1 MKVFKKI
8 VLAGLAVFVCLGTF
22 ALSGVNEAAYAGG
35 SQPFTVYLQAG
46 HSPAKYGSGNLGN
59 GVKESTLN
67 EQITSRLYDELVSRG
82 INVIMLNP
90 MTINPN
96 LPSVIQEAPNPL
108 GQYSY
113 YSPEPAM
120 LPAIQNPWKYN
131 SSLTERADL
140 VISLHHNA
148 YGTYPNSANGYEI
161 YYSDAYPGDYG
172 KTASAVTKSRDF
184 AKMIDEQFKKGSF
197 YLAPRSQSVKC
208 DNENNGITKQSPVP
222 SVLIEAGFMTN
233 ATDFAN
239 MQKGSNQ
246 IELVGRIADAVE
258 EYRMKYPGDTT
269 PPTASSI
276 SRSAPSVDLESSIT
290 IWADKVT
297 DINGVKSV
305 KVAVWSE
312 ASKQADLRWFN
323 MNNIG
328 NNNWG
333 YTLDVSKY
341 YKNTGKY
348 YADVYA
354 TDNSGN
360 QGLVGGTTFTVET
373 DTTPPKASSI
383 SRSMPTVELDSSI
396 RIWADKV
403 TDDNSGVAKVEVA
416 VWSAGNG
423 QADLRWFNMKDISNN
438 NWEYALDISKYYKNT
453 GKYYAD
459 VYATDKKGNR
469 GFVGGTTF
477 TVETDTTPPKASS
490 ISRSMPTVELDSSIR
505 IWADKVTDDLSGVA
519 KVEVAVWSA
528 GNGQADL
535 RWFNMKDISNNNWE
549 YALDIS
555 KYYKNTGKYYADV
568 YATDKKGN
576 RGFVGGTTFVVE
588 KAAGYAIMG
597 NSDVTAEQLANYY
610 SSTTSHYTWNP
621 ADYQNMTL
629 LQFCQK
635 YIDIC
640 GREGVRPEVAFAQMC
655 LETANL
661 QYGGLVVRAQ
671 WNFAGLG
678 ATGNVVAPGNQRP
691 NYLYRGDG
699 TEQGIQFISVE
710 NGIKSQIQHL
720 KAYACEDELNLSKAP
735 EYDRF
740 GYVTRGCAPT
750 VQALS
755 GKWASSAS
763 YGDNIQEIIDR
774 ILASPSAT
782 LLYEE
787 ANMLMMP
794 QASRSIPPDASP
806 DSIPSIEGDGG
817 QTDLSGGTEDSPAS
831 SDSPQASPLPEA
843 SSSEGT
849 EKPEGSAEPSTDAS
863 SSDTTVAP
871 EINDSP
877 SEGEKTDEKSVTE

>member
-360 QGLVGGTTFTVET
+360 QGL
-373 DTTPPKASSI
+373 
-383 SRSMPTVELDSSI
+383 
-396 RIWADKV
+396 
-403 TDDNSGVAKVEVA
+403 
-416 VWSAGNG
+416 
-423 QADLRWFNMKDISNN
+423 
-438 NWEYALDISKYYKNT
+438 
-453 GKYYAD
+453 
-459 VYATDKKGNR
+459 
-469 GFVGGTTF
+469 VGGTTF